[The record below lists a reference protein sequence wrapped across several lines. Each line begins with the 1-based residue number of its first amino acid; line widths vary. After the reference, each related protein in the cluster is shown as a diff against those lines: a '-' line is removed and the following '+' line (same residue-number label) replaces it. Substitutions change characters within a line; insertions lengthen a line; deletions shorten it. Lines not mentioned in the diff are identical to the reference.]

1 MERKR
6 VVIAGAAGRD
16 FHNFNLVYRGR
27 DDVEVVA
34 FTATQI
40 PNIDGRVYP
49 AALAG
54 EQYPD
59 GIPIVAEDELE
70 AVIVEHEAEEVVF
83 SYSDVTHEH
92 VMHIGSRALAAGAS
106 FQLLSPRETM
116 LTSAKPVVA
125 VCAVRTG
132 SGKSQTTRYVAG
144 LLRTAGKRVAVL
156 RHPMPYGDL
165 SKQVVQRFA
174 SYEDLDAA
182 DCTIEEREEYEP
194 HLNEGNLVFAGID
207 YAAILDAAEQEADVI
222 LWDGGNNDTP
232 FVKPDLHLVV
242 VDPHRPGHEL
252 RYHPGETNLRMADVC
267 VVNKVDSAPP
277 EGVEAVLTS
286 IREHNPLARV
296 VLAAS
301 PFQVDGDAGEIA
313 GKRVLAIE
321 DGPTLTHGEMTYGAA
336 VLAAKEHGAASLV
349 DPRPFAVGSI
359 AETFATYPHV
369 GALLPAMGYGREQMQ
384 ELRETIA
391 RSDAELVLIGT
402 PIDLRR
408 LIELDKP
415 ALRVTYRL
423 EELEQPGL
431 AEILKERGI
440 IEPLGPL
447 AGDPSRPAEPASG
460 AASAR

>member
-1 MERKR
+1 MVRTR

-16 FHNFNLVYRGR
+16 FHNFNLVFR
-27 DDVEVVA
+27 DREDYDVVA

-40 PNIDGRVYP
+40 PNIEGRVYP

-54 EQYPD
+54 SLYPN
-59 GIPIVAEDELE
+59 GIPIVPEAELE
-70 AVIVEHEAEEVVF
+70 AVIAQNEADEVVF

-92 VMHIGSRALAAGAS
+92 VMHLGSRALAAGAS
-106 FQLLSPRETM
+106 YRLLSPRETM
-116 LTSAKPVVA
+116 LASSKPVVA

-144 LLRTAGKRVAVL
+144 LLRDAGKRVAVL

-165 SKQVVQRFA
+165 ERQAVQRFA
-174 SYEDLDAA
+174 GYADLDAA

-207 YAAILDAAEQEADVI
+207 YAAILEAAEKEADVV

-232 FVKPDLHLVV
+232 FIKPSLHIVV
-242 VDPHRPGHEL
+242 LDPHRPGHEL

-267 VVNKVDSAPP
+267 IVNKVDSAPP
-277 EGVEAVLTS
+277 EGVEAVLAS
-286 IREHNPLARV
+286 IRETNPLARV
-296 VLAAS
+296 VRAAS
-301 PFQVDGDAGEIA
+301 PYTVEENGIEIA
-313 GKRVLAIE
+313 GKRVLAVE

-359 AETFATYPHV
+359 AQTFQDYPNV
-369 GALLPAMGYGREQMQ
+369 GMLLPAMGYGRRQM
-384 ELRETIA
+384 EDLRETIA
-391 RSDAELVLIGT
+391 RSDAEVVLIGT

-415 ALRVTYRL
+415 ALRVSYRL
-423 EELEQPGL
+423 QELDQPGL
-431 AEILKERGI
+431 AEILEERGI
-440 IEPLGPL
+440 IETALV
-447 AGDPSRPAEPASG
+447 
-460 AASAR
+460 